1 MGEVA
6 TRPLIAP
13 SPAGR
18 SRAGPRR
25 CCWALALIWAAWATR
40 TLVALEQRQIVSVS
54 LSRLVEDF
62 VAAEARNG
70 GTPDEAAKR
79 TGAYLA
85 AINQAVADLGRDGTT
100 VLVSEATLGRSVED
114 RTAEVRARVAR
125 ARWRR
130 AVMPAEIDARCSLLV
145 A

>member
-1 MGEVA
+1 MGEVTTLA
-6 TRPLIAP
+6 YRTIAGWPVTRVAAALLL
-13 SPAGR
+13 
-18 SRAGPRR
+18 
-25 CCWALALIWAAWATR
+25 ALALMWTAWATR

-70 GTPDEAAKR
+70 STPEEAAKR

-114 RTAEVRARVAR
+114 RTAEVRTRVAR
-125 ARWRR
+125 ALE
-130 AVMPAEIDARCSLLV
+130 ANHDAR
-145 A
+145 